1 MTQNRSSSS
10 LNNRDSYSGGGGG
23 GYNSSSYHD
32 EPSSN
37 SYQSY
42 GGFSSDQIKSHKED
56 FFSRKQA
63 ENMSR
68 PE

>member
-1 MTQNRSSSS
+1 LTQNRSSSS
-10 LNNRDSYSGGGGG
+10 LNNRDNYGGG

-42 GGFSSDQIKSHKED
+42 GGFSSEQIKSQKED